1 MHRDGKTPRL
11 IRNAGRVLVDSITR
25 GKTFR
30 PPAGQSVSAAKSA
43 LWRR

>member
-1 MHRDGKTPRL
+1 MHRDGKTPKL
-11 IRNAGRVLVDSITR
+11 VQAGRVLVDTITR

-30 PPAGQSVSAAKSA
+30 APAGQSKSAARSA

>member
-1 MHRDGKTPRL
+1 MHKDGKTPKLVR
-11 IRNAGRVLVDSITR
+11 AGRVLVDSAKR

-30 PPAGQSVSAAKSA
+30 PPAGQSTSDAKSA